1 MEKTKREKELET
13 QVEQLNE
20 QIETLHRQIE
30 ELKADEESAPSP
42 ARDTNEAYLNEYV
55 DVRLFM
61 DNGKYKEPLYVGI
74 NGKNCM
80 IPRGEFVRIKR
91 KFAFLIEQSEI
102 QEMKAAETLQQA
114 KDRYVQ
120 ESVQPTMM

>member
-1 MEKTKREKELET
+1 MEKTKRETELELE
-13 QVEQLNE
+13 VEQLKK
-20 QIETLHRQIE
+20 QIEDMQKEDDI
-30 ELKADEESAPSP
+30 AGSAV
-42 ARDTNEAYLNEYV
+42 RDTQEAYLNEYV
-55 DVRLFM
+55 DVRLFK

-74 NGKNCM
+74 NGKNCL

-102 QEMKAAETLQQA
+102 QEMRAAEALQSA
-114 KDRYVQ
+114 KDRYAQ

>member
-1 MEKTKREKELET
+1 MEKTKREKELEA
-13 QVEQLNE
+13 QVEQLSG
-20 QIETLHRQIE
+20 QIETLHRQLE
-30 ELKADEESAPSP
+30 EMKDEAVPDVSLD
-42 ARDTNEAYLNEYV
+42 RDTHESYLNEYV
-55 DVRLFM
+55 DVRLFK

-114 KDRYVQ
+114 KDRYAQ
-120 ESVQPTMM
+120 ESVQPTLM

>member
-30 ELKADEESAPSP
+30 ELKEEAPAVVSSV
-42 ARDTNEAYLNEYV
+42 RDTNESYLNDYV
-55 DVRLFM
+55 DIRLFK

-114 KDRYVQ
+114 KDRYAQ